1 MTVKNGLPAIHPGE
15 FLREALEELDLTQ
28 AEFARA
34 IGVSPMRI
42 SHVVKGTRPV
52 TAELALLFGR
62 TFGQSPQYWL
72 NLQATYDLKT
82 AERAIAGRLRT
93 VRPLAHA

>member
-1 MTVKNGLPAIHPGE
+1 MAYNRLPAIHPGE
-15 FLREALEELDLTQ
+15 YLAEILEELSVSQ

-42 SHVVKGTRPV
+42 SHVTKGARPV

-62 TFGQSPQYWL
+62 AFDQSPQYWM
-72 NLQATYDLKT
+72 NLQADFDLKT
-82 AERAIAGRLRT
+82 AESCIGGRLID
-93 VRPLAHA
+93 VHPFVHI

>member
-1 MTVKNGLPAIHPGE
+1 MIKNGLPAIHPGE
-15 FLREALEELDLTQ
+15 FLGEILEEMDISQ
-28 AEFARA
+28 AGLARS

-42 SHVVKGTRPV
+42 SHILKGTRPV

-72 NLQATYDLKT
+72 NLQASYDLKT
-82 AERAIAGRLRT
+82 AEAAIGGRLAGMHSF
-93 VRPLAHA
+93 AHA

>member
-1 MTVKNGLPAIHPGE
+1 
-15 FLREALEELDLTQ
+15 
-28 AEFARA
+28 
-34 IGVSPMRI
+34 MRI

-62 TFGQSPQYWL
+62 SFGKSPQYWL

-82 AERAIAGRLRT
+82 AERALAGRLRT
-93 VRPLAHA
+93 VHPVAQA